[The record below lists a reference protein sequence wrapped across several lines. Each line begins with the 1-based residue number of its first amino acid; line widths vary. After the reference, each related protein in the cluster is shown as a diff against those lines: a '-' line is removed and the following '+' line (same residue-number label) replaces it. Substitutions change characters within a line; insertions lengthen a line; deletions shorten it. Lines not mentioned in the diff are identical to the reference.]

1 MWEREAFCF
10 FVNQFSWGTIWHAKE
25 WTVDA
30 LSWQVWRRYL
40 HRAVGVLGASGSTC
54 SCVLNHS
61 KIANV
66 GWLDPG
72 HLATSWDETAA
83 GVLNVNLADS
93 HADFSICVIYIY
105 TYSCIFVWPLM
116 QMAQRKAQLLG
127 YFWCRFVFAYRTK
140 NAVCVCWEHATRHMQ
155 SDSLRKAVN
164 TTDDAKCQPFCL
176 SWM

>member
-1 MWEREAFCF
+1 MEWSQDEPSPASQAHVRKALLEICRVVQCNPVEARVVNDINRYYIILYIYIIGERVWEREAFCF

-105 TYSCIFVWPLM
+105 I
-116 QMAQRKAQLLG
+116 
-127 YFWCRFVFAYRTK
+127 
-140 NAVCVCWEHATRHMQ
+140 
-155 SDSLRKAVN
+155 
-164 TTDDAKCQPFCL
+164 
-176 SWM
+176 